1 MSTILLAFKEGEL
14 SQQQLNQIQSLAPD
28 KSLVVTQDRAK
39 IESLLDDIEIS
50 VCSFP
55 TDLLSKAPNLRW
67 HQAWGAGVE
76 WVLRYPELAES
87 ELIIT
92 NASGVHPIPIS
103 EHIFGLML
111 AFARDLPNQIRNQG
125 QNRWQGPR
133 NSALCELAGK
143 TMLLIGVG
151 AIGERTAE
159 IAASFGMK
167 VIGIRRNPE
176 KSAPFIDTMV
186 GSDALHQCLP
196 QADFVVLTIPDT
208 AETSSMI
215 DEASLRS
222 MKSSAYI
229 INIGRGGTIDQ
240 DALIQALQEGWIGG
254 AGLDVTDPEPLP
266 EDSPLWGMENVI
278 ITAHYSGRTPHYTE
292 RALAIFLDNL
302 ERYVGGQALK
312 NVVDKGL
319 GY

>member
-186 GSDALHQCLP
+186 GPDALHQCLP

-208 AETSSMI
+208 AETRGML
-215 DEASLRS
+215 DEAALRS
-222 MKSSAYI
+222 MKPSAYI

-302 ERYVGGQALK
+302 ARYVGGEPLK